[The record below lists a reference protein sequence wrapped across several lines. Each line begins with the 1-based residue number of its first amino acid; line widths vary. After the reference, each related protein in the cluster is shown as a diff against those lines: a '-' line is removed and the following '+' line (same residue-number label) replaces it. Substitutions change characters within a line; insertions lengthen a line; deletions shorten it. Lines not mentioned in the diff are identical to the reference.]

1 MKQIFTI
8 LSVAVIAATVTVS
21 CKTKTATT
29 DQTNVLSAVDSAE
42 FAAFQE
48 WKEQQEI
55 KKQRAATTVRYVE
68 RRQPVVNSSPA
79 VVRNTQPAKKK
90 WTNATKGA
98 VIGGASGAVIG
109 GVVSKRN
116 RVAGVL
122 VGGVL
127 GAGGGW
133 AIGRSIDKKQSNY

>member
-1 MKQIFTI
+1 MKQVFTI
-8 LSVAVIAATVTVS
+8 LSLAVIMVS
-21 CKTKTATT
+21 CKSKVETT
-29 DQTNVLSAVDSAE
+29 DQTQVLSAVDSAE

-48 WKEQQEI
+48 WKEEQEM
-55 KKQRAATTVRYVE
+55 KKMKAATTVRTVE
-68 RRQPVVNSSPA
+68 RKETAPVVYN
-79 VVRNTQPAKKK
+79 NTAPAKKK
-90 WTNATKGA
+90 WNHATKGA

-127 GAGGGW
+127 GAGGGY
-133 AIGRSIDKKQSNY
+133 AIGRSMDKKQGNH